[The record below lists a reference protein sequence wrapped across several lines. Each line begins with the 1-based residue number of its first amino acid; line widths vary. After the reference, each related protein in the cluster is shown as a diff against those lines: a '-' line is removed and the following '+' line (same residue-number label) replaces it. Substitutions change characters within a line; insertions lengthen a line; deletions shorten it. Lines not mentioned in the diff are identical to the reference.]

1 MNKMMKWLFVAVAF
15 TGMCACSGEDALQ
28 QSSQVETSSVSFSFF
43 DSTVEKFGEAN
54 LSNGAMEA
62 NGGSI
67 TRAGDGLITGDVQTR
82 ADDNT
87 ATTWK
92 KRFTRLDIAII
103 PVNSSQDIQYIHQ
116 ADATQ
121 DGFGSATL
129 RLPIGKYK
137 MVAIASKVE
146 GEVNIVS
153 AEKVTFP
160 EDKKL
165 DDMAYVCKDIEVK
178 SGSNTFNCQLERAI
192 SLLKFQSTD
201 NLPVG
206 FSKIEA
212 SLVGNVSRVF
222 NPTTGYGV
230 VDAGG
235 NTHDR
240 SWSLAKATSGKP
252 VSVSIYVFLASE
264 KETIQ
269 ADLKIYNTDNKVAK
283 ALHFDQVILQQNHVT
298 TYTGPLF
305 TSGSAFE
312 FTFENTDLLKSGY
325 DKTFGDDGLTK

>member
-1 MNKMMKWLFVAVAF
+1 MMKWLFVAVAF

-28 QSSQVETSSVSFSFF
+28 QSSQVETSSVSSSFF

-67 TRAGDGLITGDVQTR
+67 TRAGDSFLTGDVQTR

-87 ATTWK
+87 TTTWK

-103 PVNSSQDIQYIHQ
+103 PVNSSRKIQYIHQ
-116 ADATQ
+116 ADANQ

-137 MVAIASKVE
+137 MVAIASKVK

-160 EDKKL
+160 EDEKL

-178 SGSNTFNCQLERAI
+178 SGSNTFNCKLERAI
-192 SLLKFQSTD
+192 SLLKFKSTD

-235 NTHDR
+235 NTHNR
-240 SWSLAKATSGKP
+240 SWSLADAKSGT
-252 VSVSIYVFLASE
+252 VGLYIYVFLASE

-269 ADLKIYNTDNKVAK
+269 ADLKIYNTDNEVAK
-283 ALHFDQVILQQNHVT
+283 ALHFDQVTLQQNHVT

-312 FTFENTDLLKSGY
+312 FTFENTDLSPSDY
-325 DKTFGDDGLTK
+325 DQTFGDDGLTK

>member
-62 NGGSI
+62 NGESI
-67 TRAGDGLITGDVQTR
+67 TRAGDSLLTGDVQTR

-103 PVNSSQDIQYIHQ
+103 PVNSSQKIKYIHQ

-129 RLPIGKYK
+129 RLPIGKCK
-137 MVAIASKVE
+137 MVAIASKVK

-160 EDKKL
+160 EDEKL

-192 SLLKFQSTD
+192 SLLKFQSSD

-235 NTHDR
+235 NTHNR

-252 VSVSIYVFLASE
+252 LSVSIYVFIASE

-283 ALHFDQVILQQNHVT
+283 ALHFDQVTLQQNHIT

-312 FTFENTDLLKSGY
+312 FTFENTNLLPSDY

>member
-1 MNKMMKWLFVAVAF
+1 MMKWLFVAVAF

-67 TRAGDGLITGDVQTR
+67 TRAGDSFLTGDVQTR

-137 MVAIASKVE
+137 MVAIASKVK

-160 EDKKL
+160 ENEKL

-178 SGSNTFNCQLERAI
+178 SGSNNFNCKLERAI
-192 SLLKFQSTD
+192 SLLKFQSSD

-206 FSKIEA
+206 FSRIEA

-235 NTHDR
+235 NTHNR

-252 VSVSIYVFLASE
+252 LSVSIYVFLASE

-269 ADLKIYNTDNKVAK
+269 ADLKIYNTDNEVAK

>member
-1 MNKMMKWLFVAVAF
+1 MMKWLFVAFAF

-67 TRAGDGLITGDVQTR
+67 TRAGDSLLTGDVQTR

-87 ATTWK
+87 TTTWK

-178 SGSNTFNCQLERAI
+178 SGSNTFNCKLERAI
-192 SLLKFQSTD
+192 SLLKFKSTD

-235 NTHDR
+235 NTHNR
-240 SWSLAKATSGKP
+240 IWSLADAKSGT
-252 VSVSIYVFLASE
+252 VGLYIYVFLASE

-269 ADLKIYNTDNKVAK
+269 ADLKIYNTDNEVAK

-312 FTFENTDLLKSGY
+312 FTFENTNLLPSDY
-325 DKTFGDDGLTK
+325 DKTFDDDGLTK

>member
-1 MNKMMKWLFVAVAF
+1 MNKMMKWLFAAVMF

-28 QSSQVETSSVSFSFF
+28 QTSQVETSSVSFSFF
-43 DSTVEKFGEAN
+43 DSTVEEFGKAN
-54 LSNGAMEA
+54 LSQGAMEA
-62 NGGSI
+62 NGESI
-67 TRAGDGLITGDVQTR
+67 TRAG
-82 ADDNT
+82 DNT

-103 PVNSSQDIQYIHQ
+103 PVNSRQNIQYVHQ
-116 ADATQ
+116 SDATQ
-121 DGFGSATL
+121 SDFGSATL

-137 MVAIASKVE
+137 MVAIASAMK

-153 AEKVTFP
+153 AEEVTFP
-160 EDKKL
+160 ENESL

-192 SLLKFQSTD
+192 SLLKFHSSD
-201 NLPVG
+201 ELPAG
-206 FSKIEA
+206 ISKVEA
-212 SLVGNVSRVF
+212 SLSGNISRVF

-230 VDAGG
+230 KGAGD
-235 NTHDR
+235 NTQNR
-240 SWSLAKATSGKP
+240 SWSLANMKPGKAITISM
-252 VSVSIYVFLASE
+252 YVFLSSE

-269 ADLKIYNTDNKVAK
+269 ADLNIYNTDNEVIK
-283 ALHFDQVILQQNHVT
+283 ALHFDQVTLQQNHVT

-312 FTFENTDLLKSGY
+312 FTFENTDLLKSDY
-325 DKTFGDDGLTK
+325 DQTFDDAGQTK

>member
-67 TRAGDGLITGDVQTR
+67 TRAGDSLLTGDIQTR

-87 ATTWK
+87 TTTWK
-92 KRFTRLDIAII
+92 ERFTRLDIAII
-103 PVNSSQDIQYIHQ
+103 PVNSIQNTQYIHQ
-116 ADATQ
+116 ADATK

-137 MVAIASKVE
+137 MVAIASKVK

-160 EDKKL
+160 ENEKL

-192 SLLKFQSTD
+192 SLLKFQSSD

-235 NTHDR
+235 NTHNR
-240 SWSLAKATSGKP
+240 NWSLANAKSGK
-252 VSVSIYVFLASE
+252 VGLSIYVFLASE

-269 ADLKIYNTDNKVAK
+269 ADLKIYNTDNEVAK
-283 ALHFDQVILQQNHVT
+283 ALHFDQVTLQQNHVT

-312 FTFENTDLLKSGY
+312 FTFENTDLSPSDY
-325 DKTFGDDGLTK
+325 DQTFGDDGLTK

>member
-43 DSTVEKFGEAN
+43 DSTVEKFGAAN

-67 TRAGDGLITGDVQTR
+67 TRAGDSLLTGDVQTR

-87 ATTWK
+87 TTTWK
-92 KRFTRLDIAII
+92 ERFTRLDIAII

-137 MVAIASKVE
+137 MVAIASKVK

-160 EDKKL
+160 EDEKL

-192 SLLKFQSTD
+192 SLLKFQSSD

-235 NTHDR
+235 NTHNR

-252 VSVSIYVFLASE
+252 LSVSIYVFIASE

-269 ADLKIYNTDNKVAK
+269 ADLKIYNTDNEVAK

-312 FTFENTDLLKSGY
+312 FTFENTDLQKSDY
-325 DKTFGDDGLTK
+325 DKTFDDDGLTK

>member
-1 MNKMMKWLFVAVAF
+1 MMKWLFVAVAF

-54 LSNGAMEA
+54 LSNGTMEA

-87 ATTWK
+87 TTTWK
-92 KRFTRLDIAII
+92 TRFTRLDIAII
-103 PVNSSQDIQYIHQ
+103 PVNSSRKIQYIHQ
-116 ADATQ
+116 ADANQ

-137 MVAIASKVE
+137 MVAIASKVK

-160 EDKKL
+160 EDEKL

-178 SGSNTFNCQLERAI
+178 SGSNTFNCKLERAI
-192 SLLKFQSTD
+192 SLLKFKSTD

-235 NTHDR
+235 NTHNR
-240 SWSLAKATSGKP
+240 SWSLADAKSGT
-252 VSVSIYVFLASE
+252 VGLYIYVFLASE

-269 ADLKIYNTDNKVAK
+269 ADLKIYNTDNEVAK
-283 ALHFDQVILQQNHVT
+283 ALHFDQVTLQQNHVT

-312 FTFENTDLLKSGY
+312 FTFENTDLSPSDY
-325 DKTFGDDGLTK
+325 DQTFGDDGLTK

>member
-1 MNKMMKWLFVAVAF
+1 MMKWLFVAVAF

-67 TRAGDGLITGDVQTR
+67 TRAGDSFLTGDVQTR

-103 PVNSSQDIQYIHQ
+103 PVNSSQKNLYIHQ

-137 MVAIASKVE
+137 MVAIASKVK

-160 EDKKL
+160 EDEKL

-192 SLLKFQSTD
+192 SLLKFQSSD

-206 FSKIEA
+206 FSRIEA

-235 NTHDR
+235 NTHNR

-252 VSVSIYVFLASE
+252 LSVSIYVFIASE

-283 ALHFDQVILQQNHVT
+283 ALHFDQVTLQQNHIT

-312 FTFENTDLLKSGY
+312 FTFENTNLLPSDY

>member
-1 MNKMMKWLFVAVAF
+1 MMKWLFVAVAF

-62 NGGSI
+62 NGESI
-67 TRAGDGLITGDVQTR
+67 TR

-87 ATTWK
+87 ASTWK

-103 PVNSSQDIQYIHQ
+103 PANSSQNIQYVHQ
-116 ADATQ
+116 SDATQ
-121 DGFGSATL
+121 SDFGSATL

-137 MVAIASKVE
+137 MVAIASKVK

-160 EDKKL
+160 EDEKL

-192 SLLKFQSTD
+192 SLLKFQSSD

-235 NTHDR
+235 NTHNR
-240 SWSLAKATSGKP
+240 SWSLANAKSGK
-252 VSVSIYVFLASE
+252 VGLSIYVFLASE

-269 ADLKIYNTDNKVAK
+269 ADLKIYNTDNEVAK

-325 DKTFGDDGLTK
+325 DKTFDDDGLTK

>member
-1 MNKMMKWLFVAVAF
+1 MNKMMKWLFAAVMF

-28 QSSQVETSSVSFSFF
+28 QTSQVETSSVSFSFF
-43 DSTVEKFGEAN
+43 DSTVEEFGKAN
-54 LSNGAMEA
+54 LSQGAMEA
-62 NGGSI
+62 NGESI
-67 TRAGDGLITGDVQTR
+67 TRAG
-82 ADDNT
+82 DNT

-103 PVNSSQDIQYIHQ
+103 PVNSSQKIQYIHQ

-137 MVAIASKVE
+137 MVAIASAMK

-153 AEKVTFP
+153 SEKVTFP
-160 EDKKL
+160 EDEVL

-178 SGSNTFNCQLERAI
+178 SGSNIFNCQLERAI
-192 SLLKFQSTD
+192 SLLKFHSSD
-201 NLPVG
+201 ELPSG
-206 FSKIEA
+206 ISKIEA
-212 SLVGNVSRVF
+212 SLAGNISRVF

-230 VDAGG
+230 KGAGD
-235 NTHDR
+235 NTQNR
-240 SWSLAKATSGKP
+240 SWSLANLKPGKAMTISM
-252 VSVSIYVFLASE
+252 YVFLSSE

-269 ADLKIYNTDNKVAK
+269 ADLNIYNTDNEVIK
-283 ALHFDQVILQQNHVT
+283 ALHFDQVTLQQNHVT

-312 FTFENTDLLKSGY
+312 FTFENTDLLKSDY
-325 DKTFGDDGLTK
+325 DQTFDDAGQTK

>member
-1 MNKMMKWLFVAVAF
+1 MNKLMKWLFAAVAF

-67 TRAGDGLITGDVQTR
+67 TRAGDSLLTGDIQTR

-87 ATTWK
+87 TTTWK
-92 KRFTRLDIAII
+92 ERFTRLDIAII
-103 PVNSSQDIQYIHQ
+103 PVNSIQNTQYIHQ
-116 ADATQ
+116 ADATK

-137 MVAIASKVE
+137 MVAIASKVK

-160 EDKKL
+160 ENEKL

-192 SLLKFQSTD
+192 SLLKFQSSD

-235 NTHDR
+235 NTHNR
-240 SWSLAKATSGKP
+240 NWSLANAKSGK
-252 VSVSIYVFLASE
+252 VGLSIYVFLASE

-269 ADLKIYNTDNKVAK
+269 ADLKIYNTDNEVAK
-283 ALHFDQVILQQNHVT
+283 ALHFDQVTLQQNHVT

-312 FTFENTDLLKSGY
+312 FTFENTDLSPSDY
-325 DKTFGDDGLTK
+325 DQTFGDDGLTK

>member
-1 MNKMMKWLFVAVAF
+1 MMKWLFVAVAF

-43 DSTVEKFGEAN
+43 DSTVEKFGEAK

-62 NGGSI
+62 NGESI
-67 TRAGDGLITGDVQTR
+67 TRAGDSLLTGDVQTR

-87 ATTWK
+87 TTTWK

-103 PVNSSQDIQYIHQ
+103 PVNSIQNTQYIHQ

-137 MVAIASKVE
+137 MVAIASKVK

-178 SGSNTFNCQLERAI
+178 SGSNTFNCKLERAI
-192 SLLKFQSTD
+192 SLLKFQSSD

-235 NTHDR
+235 NTHNR
-240 SWSLAKATSGKP
+240 SWSLANAKSGK
-252 VSVSIYVFLASE
+252 VGLSIYVFLASE

-312 FTFENTDLLKSGY
+312 FTFENTNLLPSDY

>member
-1 MNKMMKWLFVAVAF
+1 MMKWLFVAVAF

-62 NGGSI
+62 NGESI
-67 TRAGDGLITGDVQTR
+67 TRAGDSLLTGDVQTR

-92 KRFTRLDIAII
+92 KRLTRLDIAII
-103 PVNSSQDIQYIHQ
+103 PVNSSQKIQYIHQ

-137 MVAIASKVE
+137 MVAIASKVK

-160 EDKKL
+160 EDEKL

-192 SLLKFQSTD
+192 SLLKFQSSD

-235 NTHDR
+235 NTHNR

-252 VSVSIYVFLASE
+252 LSVSIYVFIASE

-283 ALHFDQVILQQNHVT
+283 ALHFDQVTLQQNHIT

-312 FTFENTDLLKSGY
+312 FTFENTNLLPSDY

>member
-1 MNKMMKWLFVAVAF
+1 MMKWLFAAVAF

-43 DSTVEKFGEAN
+43 DSTIEKFGEAN

-62 NGGSI
+62 NGGAI
-67 TRAGDGLITGDVQTR
+67 TRAGDGLLTGDVPTR

-103 PVNSSQDIQYIHQ
+103 PVNSSQKIQHIHQ
-116 ADATQ
+116 ANAKQ

-137 MVAIASKVE
+137 MVAIASKMK

-160 EDKKL
+160 ENEKL
-165 DDMAYVCKDIEVK
+165 NDMAYVCKDIEVK

-192 SLLKFQSTD
+192 SLLKFQSSD

-235 NTHDR
+235 NTHNR
-240 SWSLAKATSGKP
+240 SWSLANAKSGK
-252 VSVSIYVFLASE
+252 VGLSIYVFLASE

-269 ADLKIYNTDNKVAK
+269 ADLKIYNTEHEVAK
-283 ALHFDQVILQQNHVT
+283 ALHFDQVTLLQNHIT

-312 FTFENTDLLKSGY
+312 FTFENADLLESGY
-325 DKTFGDDGLTK
+325 EKTFDDEGLTK

>member
-1 MNKMMKWLFVAVAF
+1 MMKWLFVAVAF

-67 TRAGDGLITGDVQTR
+67 TRAGDSLLTGDVQTR

-87 ATTWK
+87 TTTWK

-137 MVAIASKVE
+137 MVAIASKVK

-160 EDKKL
+160 EDEKL

-192 SLLKFQSTD
+192 SLLKFQSSD

-206 FSKIEA
+206 FSRIEA

-235 NTHDR
+235 NTHNR
-240 SWSLAKATSGKP
+240 IWSLADAKSGT
-252 VSVSIYVFLASE
+252 VGLYIYVFLASE

-312 FTFENTDLLKSGY
+312 FTFENTNLLPSDY
-325 DKTFGDDGLTK
+325 DQTFGDDGLTK

>member
-1 MNKMMKWLFVAVAF
+1 MMKWLFVAVAF

-67 TRAGDGLITGDVQTR
+67 TRAGDSLLTGDVQTR

-103 PVNSSQDIQYIHQ
+103 PVNSRQNTQYIHQ
-116 ADATQ
+116 ADATL
-121 DGFGSATL
+121 DSFGSATL

-137 MVAIASKVE
+137 MVAIASAMK

-160 EDKKL
+160 ENEKL
-165 DDMAYVCKDIEVK
+165 GDMAYVCKDIEVK

-201 NLPVG
+201 NLPNG

-269 ADLKIYNTDNKVAK
+269 ADLKIYNTDNEVIKK
-283 ALHFDQVILQQNHVT
+283 LHFDQVTLQQNHVT

-312 FTFENTDLLKSGY
+312 FTFENTDLLKSDY
-325 DKTFGDDGLTK
+325 DQTFDDAGQTK

>member
-67 TRAGDGLITGDVQTR
+67 TRAGDSLLTGDVQTR

-87 ATTWK
+87 TTTWK

-103 PVNSSQDIQYIHQ
+103 PVNSIQNTQYIHQ

-178 SGSNTFNCQLERAI
+178 SGSNTFNCKLERAI
-192 SLLKFQSTD
+192 SLLKFKSTD

-235 NTHDR
+235 NTHNR
-240 SWSLAKATSGKP
+240 IWSLADAKSGT
-252 VSVSIYVFLASE
+252 VGLYIYVFLASE

-312 FTFENTDLLKSGY
+312 FTFENTNLLPSDY
-325 DKTFGDDGLTK
+325 DQTFGDDGLTK

>member
-1 MNKMMKWLFVAVAF
+1 MNKMMKWLFAAVMF

-28 QSSQVETSSVSFSFF
+28 QTSQVETSSVSFSFF
-43 DSTVEKFGEAN
+43 DSTVEEFGKAN
-54 LSNGAMEA
+54 LSQGAMEA
-62 NGGSI
+62 NGESI
-67 TRAGDGLITGDVQTR
+67 TRAG
-82 ADDNT
+82 DNT

-103 PVNSSQDIQYIHQ
+103 PVNSRQNIQYVHQ
-116 ADATQ
+116 SDATQ
-121 DGFGSATL
+121 SDFGSATL

-137 MVAIASKVE
+137 MVAIASAMK

-153 AEKVTFP
+153 AEEVTFP
-160 EDKKL
+160 ENESL

-192 SLLKFQSTD
+192 SLLKFHSSD
-201 NLPVG
+201 ELPAG
-206 FSKIEA
+206 ISKVEA
-212 SLVGNVSRVF
+212 SLSGNISRVF

-230 VDAGG
+230 KGAGD
-235 NTHDR
+235 NTQNR
-240 SWSLAKATSGKP
+240 SWSLANMKPGKTMTI
-252 VSVSIYVFLASE
+252 SMYVFLSSE

-269 ADLKIYNTDNKVAK
+269 ADLNIYNTDNEVIK
-283 ALHFDQVILQQNHVT
+283 ALHFDQVTLQQNHVT

-312 FTFENTDLLKSGY
+312 FTFENTDLLKSDY
-325 DKTFGDDGLTK
+325 DQTFDDAGQTK

>member
-1 MNKMMKWLFVAVAF
+1 MMKWLFAAVMF

-28 QSSQVETSSVSFSFF
+28 QTSQVETSSVSFSFF
-43 DSTVEKFGEAN
+43 DSTVEEFGKAN
-54 LSNGAMEA
+54 LSQGAMEA
-62 NGGSI
+62 NGESI
-67 TRAGDGLITGDVQTR
+67 TRAG
-82 ADDNT
+82 DNT

-103 PVNSSQDIQYIHQ
+103 PVNSSQNIQYVHQ
-116 ADATQ
+116 SDATQ
-121 DGFGSATL
+121 SDFGSATL

-137 MVAIASKVE
+137 MVAIASAMK

-153 AEKVTFP
+153 AEEVTFP
-160 EDKKL
+160 ENESL

-192 SLLKFQSTD
+192 SLLKFHSSD
-201 NLPVG
+201 ELPAG
-206 FSKIEA
+206 ISKVEA
-212 SLVGNVSRVF
+212 SLSGNISRVF

-230 VDAGG
+230 KGAGD
-235 NTHDR
+235 NTQNR
-240 SWSLAKATSGKP
+240 SWSLANMKPGKAMTISM
-252 VSVSIYVFLASE
+252 YVFLSSE

-269 ADLKIYNTDNKVAK
+269 ADLNIYNTDNEVIK
-283 ALHFDQVILQQNHVT
+283 ALHFDQVTLQQNHVT

-312 FTFENTDLLKSGY
+312 FTFENTDLLKSDY
-325 DKTFGDDGLTK
+325 DQTFDDAGQTK

>member
-1 MNKMMKWLFVAVAF
+1 MNKMMKWLFAAVMF

-28 QSSQVETSSVSFSFF
+28 QTSQVETSSVSFSFF
-43 DSTVEKFGEAN
+43 DSTVEEFGKAN
-54 LSNGAMEA
+54 LSQGAMEA
-62 NGGSI
+62 NGESI
-67 TRAGDGLITGDVQTR
+67 TRAG
-82 ADDNT
+82 DNT

-103 PVNSSQDIQYIHQ
+103 PVNSRQNIQYVHQ

-121 DGFGSATL
+121 SDFGSATL

-137 MVAIASKVE
+137 MVAIASAMK

-153 AEKVTFP
+153 AEEVTFP
-160 EDKKL
+160 ENESL

-192 SLLKFQSTD
+192 SLLKFHSSD
-201 NLPVG
+201 ELPSG
-206 FSKIEA
+206 ISKIEA
-212 SLVGNVSRVF
+212 SLAGNISRVF

-230 VDAGG
+230 KGAGD
-235 NTHDR
+235 NTQNR
-240 SWSLAKATSGKP
+240 SWSLANMKPGKTMTI
-252 VSVSIYVFLASE
+252 SMYVFLSSE

-269 ADLKIYNTDNKVAK
+269 ADLNIYNTDNEVIK
-283 ALHFDQVILQQNHVT
+283 ALHFDQVTLQQNHVT

-312 FTFENTDLLKSGY
+312 FTFENTDLLKSDY
-325 DKTFGDDGLTK
+325 DQTFDDAGQTK

>member
-1 MNKMMKWLFVAVAF
+1 MKWLFVAVAF

-67 TRAGDGLITGDVQTR
+67 TRAGDSLLTGDVQTR

-87 ATTWK
+87 TTTWK
-92 KRFTRLDIAII
+92 ERFTRLDIAII
-103 PVNSSQDIQYIHQ
+103 PVNSRQAIQNIHQ

-121 DGFGSATL
+121 AGFGSATL

-137 MVAIASKVE
+137 MVAIASKVK

-160 EDKKL
+160 ENEKL
-165 DDMAYVCKDIEVK
+165 GDMAYVCKDIEVK

-192 SLLKFQSTD
+192 SLLKFQSSD

-206 FSKIEA
+206 FSRIEA

-235 NTHDR
+235 NTHNR
-240 SWSLAKATSGKP
+240 SWSLAKAISEKP
-252 VSVSIYVFLASE
+252 LSVSIYVFLASE

-269 ADLKIYNTDNKVAK
+269 ADLKIYNTDNEVAK

-312 FTFENTDLLKSGY
+312 FTFKNTDLLKSDY
-325 DKTFGDDGLTK
+325 DQTFDDEGLTK

>member
-1 MNKMMKWLFVAVAF
+1 MMKWLFAAVAF

-67 TRAGDGLITGDVQTR
+67 TRAGDGLLTADVPTR

-103 PVNSSQDIQYIHQ
+103 PVNSIQNTQYIHQ

-137 MVAIASKVE
+137 MVAIASKVK

-160 EDKKL
+160 EDEKL

-178 SGSNTFNCQLERAI
+178 SGSNTFNCKLERAI
-192 SLLKFQSTD
+192 SLLKFQSSD

-235 NTHDR
+235 NTHNR
-240 SWSLAKATSGKP
+240 SWSLANAKPGK
-252 VSVSIYVFLASE
+252 VGLSIYVFLASE

-269 ADLKIYNTDNKVAK
+269 ADLKIYNTDDKVAK
-283 ALHFDQVILQQNHVT
+283 ALHFDQVTLLQNHIT

-312 FTFENTDLLKSGY
+312 FTFENADLLKSGY
-325 DKTFGDDGLTK
+325 EKEFDDEGLTK

>member
-1 MNKMMKWLFVAVAF
+1 MNKMMKWLFAAVMF

-28 QSSQVETSSVSFSFF
+28 QTSQVETSSVSFSFF
-43 DSTVEKFGEAN
+43 DSTVEEFGKAN
-54 LSNGAMEA
+54 LSQGAMEA
-62 NGGSI
+62 NGESI
-67 TRAGDGLITGDVQTR
+67 TRAG
-82 ADDNT
+82 DNT

-103 PVNSSQDIQYIHQ
+103 PVNSSQNIQYVHQ
-116 ADATQ
+116 SDATQ
-121 DGFGSATL
+121 SDFGSATL

-137 MVAIASKVE
+137 MVAIASAMK

-153 AEKVTFP
+153 AEEVTFP
-160 EDKKL
+160 ENESL

-192 SLLKFQSTD
+192 SLLKFHSSD
-201 NLPVG
+201 ELPAG
-206 FSKIEA
+206 ISKVEA
-212 SLVGNVSRVF
+212 SLSGNISRVF

-230 VDAGG
+230 KGAGD
-235 NTHDR
+235 NTQNR
-240 SWSLAKATSGKP
+240 SWSLANMKPGKAITISM
-252 VSVSIYVFLASE
+252 YVFLSSE

-269 ADLKIYNTDNKVAK
+269 ADLNIYNTDNEVIK
-283 ALHFDQVILQQNHVT
+283 ALHFGQVTLQQNHVT

-312 FTFENTDLLKSGY
+312 FTFENTDLLKSDY
-325 DKTFGDDGLTK
+325 DQTFDDAGQTK

>member
-1 MNKMMKWLFVAVAF
+1 MNKMMKWLFAAVMF

-28 QSSQVETSSVSFSFF
+28 QTSQVETSSVSFSFF
-43 DSTVEKFGEAN
+43 DSTVEEFGKAN
-54 LSNGAMEA
+54 LSQGAMEA
-62 NGGSI
+62 NGESI
-67 TRAGDGLITGDVQTR
+67 TRAG
-82 ADDNT
+82 DNT

-103 PVNSSQDIQYIHQ
+103 PVNSRQNIQYVHQ
-116 ADATQ
+116 SDATQ
-121 DGFGSATL
+121 SDFGSATL

-137 MVAIASKVE
+137 MVAIASAMK

-153 AEKVTFP
+153 AEEVTFP
-160 EDKKL
+160 ENESL

-192 SLLKFQSTD
+192 SLLKFHSSD
-201 NLPVG
+201 ELPAG
-206 FSKIEA
+206 ISKVEA
-212 SLVGNVSRVF
+212 SLSGNISRVF

-230 VDAGG
+230 KGAGD
-235 NTHDR
+235 NTQNR
-240 SWSLAKATSGKP
+240 SWSLANLKPGKAMTISM
-252 VSVSIYVFLASE
+252 YVFLSSE

-269 ADLKIYNTDNKVAK
+269 ADLNIYNTDNEVIK
-283 ALHFDQVILQQNHVT
+283 ALHFDQVTLQQNHVT

-312 FTFENTDLLKSGY
+312 FTFENTDLLKSDY
-325 DKTFGDDGLTK
+325 DQTFDDAGQTK

>member
-43 DSTVEKFGEAN
+43 DSTIEKFGEAN

-67 TRAGDGLITGDVQTR
+67 TRAGDGLITGDVPTR

-103 PVNSSQDIQYIHQ
+103 PVNSSQKIQYIHQ
-116 ADATQ
+116 ADATK

-137 MVAIASKVE
+137 MVAIASKVK

-160 EDKKL
+160 EDEKL

-192 SLLKFQSTD
+192 SLLKFQSSD

-235 NTHDR
+235 NTHNR

-252 VSVSIYVFLASE
+252 LSVSIYVFLASE

-269 ADLKIYNTDNKVAK
+269 ADLKIYNTDNEVAK
-283 ALHFDQVILQQNHVT
+283 ALHFDQVTLLQNHIT

-325 DKTFGDDGLTK
+325 DKTFDDDGLTK

>member
-1 MNKMMKWLFVAVAF
+1 MNKMMKWLFAAVMF

-28 QSSQVETSSVSFSFF
+28 QTSQVETSSVSFSFF
-43 DSTVEKFGEAN
+43 DSTVEEFGKAN
-54 LSNGAMEA
+54 LSQGAMEA
-62 NGGSI
+62 NGESI
-67 TRAGDGLITGDVQTR
+67 TRAG
-82 ADDNT
+82 DNT

-103 PVNSSQDIQYIHQ
+103 PVNSRQNIQYVHQ
-116 ADATQ
+116 SDATQ
-121 DGFGSATL
+121 SDFGSATL

-137 MVAIASKVE
+137 MVAIASAMK

-153 AEKVTFP
+153 AEEVTFP
-160 EDKKL
+160 ENESL

-192 SLLKFQSTD
+192 SLLKFHSSD
-201 NLPVG
+201 ELPAG
-206 FSKIEA
+206 ISKVEA
-212 SLVGNVSRVF
+212 SLSGNISRVF

-230 VDAGG
+230 KGAGD
-235 NTHDR
+235 NTQNR
-240 SWSLAKATSGKP
+240 SWSLANLKPGKAITISM
-252 VSVSIYVFLASE
+252 YVFLSSE

-269 ADLKIYNTDNKVAK
+269 ADLNIYNTDNEVIKT
-283 ALHFDQVILQQNHVT
+283 LHFAQVTLQQNHVT

-312 FTFENTDLLKSGY
+312 FTFENTDLLKSDY
-325 DKTFGDDGLTK
+325 DQTFDDAGQTK

>member
-1 MNKMMKWLFVAVAF
+1 MNKMMKWLFAAVMF

-28 QSSQVETSSVSFSFF
+28 QTSQVETSSVSFSFF
-43 DSTVEKFGEAN
+43 DSTVEEFGKAN
-54 LSNGAMEA
+54 LSQGAMEA
-62 NGGSI
+62 NGESI
-67 TRAGDGLITGDVQTR
+67 TRAG
-82 ADDNT
+82 DNT

-103 PVNSSQDIQYIHQ
+103 PVNSRQNIQYVHQ

-121 DGFGSATL
+121 SDFGSATL

-137 MVAIASKVE
+137 MVAIASAMK

-153 AEKVTFP
+153 AEEVTFP
-160 EDKKL
+160 ENESL

-192 SLLKFQSTD
+192 SLLKFHSSD
-201 NLPVG
+201 ELPADI
-206 FSKIEA
+206 SKVEA
-212 SLVGNVSRVF
+212 SLSGNISRVF

-230 VDAGG
+230 KGAGD
-235 NTHDR
+235 NTQNR
-240 SWSLAKATSGKP
+240 SWSLANMKPGKTMTI
-252 VSVSIYVFLASE
+252 SMYVFLSSE

-269 ADLKIYNTDNKVAK
+269 ADLNIYNTDNEVIK
-283 ALHFDQVILQQNHVT
+283 ALHFDQVTLQQNHVT

-312 FTFENTDLLKSGY
+312 FTFENTDLLKSDY
-325 DKTFGDDGLTK
+325 DQTFDDAGQTK

>member
-1 MNKMMKWLFVAVAF
+1 MNKMMKWLFAAVMF

-28 QSSQVETSSVSFSFF
+28 QTSQVETSSVSFSFF
-43 DSTVEKFGEAN
+43 DSTVEEFGKAN
-54 LSNGAMEA
+54 LSQGAMEA
-62 NGGSI
+62 NGESI
-67 TRAGDGLITGDVQTR
+67 TRAG
-82 ADDNT
+82 DNT

-103 PVNSSQDIQYIHQ
+103 PVNSRQNIQYVHQ

-121 DGFGSATL
+121 SDFGSATL

-137 MVAIASKVE
+137 MVAIASKVK

-160 EDKKL
+160 EDEKL

-192 SLLKFQSTD
+192 SLLKFQSSD

-212 SLVGNVSRVF
+212 SLAGNISRVF

-230 VDAGG
+230 KGAGG
-235 NTHDR
+235 NTHNR
-240 SWSLAKATSGKP
+240 SWSLANAKSGK
-252 VSVSIYVFLASE
+252 VGLSIYVFLASE

-269 ADLKIYNTDNKVAK
+269 ADLKIYNTDNEVAK

>member
-1 MNKMMKWLFVAVAF
+1 MNKMMKWLFAAVMF

-28 QSSQVETSSVSFSFF
+28 QTSQVETSSVSFSFF
-43 DSTVEKFGEAN
+43 DSTVEEFGKAN
-54 LSNGAMEA
+54 LSQGAMEA
-62 NGGSI
+62 NGESI
-67 TRAGDGLITGDVQTR
+67 TRAG
-82 ADDNT
+82 DNT

-103 PVNSSQDIQYIHQ
+103 PVNSRQNIQYVHQ
-116 ADATQ
+116 SDATQ
-121 DGFGSATL
+121 SDFGSATL

-137 MVAIASKVE
+137 MVAIASAMK

-153 AEKVTFP
+153 AEEVTFP
-160 EDKKL
+160 ENESL

-192 SLLKFQSTD
+192 SLLKFHSSD
-201 NLPVG
+201 ELPAG
-206 FSKIEA
+206 ISKVEA
-212 SLVGNVSRVF
+212 SLSGNISRVF

-230 VDAGG
+230 KGAGD
-235 NTHDR
+235 NTQNR
-240 SWSLAKATSGKP
+240 SWSLANMKPGKAMTISM
-252 VSVSIYVFLASE
+252 YVFLPSE

-269 ADLKIYNTDNKVAK
+269 ADLNIYNTDNEVIK
-283 ALHFDQVILQQNHVT
+283 ALHFNQVTLQQNHVT

-312 FTFENTDLLKSGY
+312 FTFENTDLLKSDY
-325 DKTFGDDGLTK
+325 DQTFDDAGQTK

>member
-1 MNKMMKWLFVAVAF
+1 MNKMMKWLFAAVAF

-54 LSNGAMEA
+54 LSSGAMEA
-62 NGGSI
+62 NGESI
-67 TRAGDGLITGDVQTR
+67 TR

-103 PVNSSQDIQYIHQ
+103 PANSSQNIQYVHQ
-116 ADATQ
+116 SDATQ
-121 DGFGSATL
+121 SDFGSATL

-137 MVAIASKVE
+137 MVAIASAMK

-153 AEKVTFP
+153 AEEVTFP
-160 EDKKL
+160 ENESL

-192 SLLKFQSTD
+192 SLLKFHSSD
-201 NLPVG
+201 ELPAG
-206 FSKIEA
+206 ISKVEA
-212 SLVGNVSRVF
+212 SLSGNISRVF

-230 VDAGG
+230 KGAGD
-235 NTHDR
+235 NTQNR
-240 SWSLAKATSGKP
+240 SWSLANMKPGKAMTISM
-252 VSVSIYVFLASE
+252 YVFLSSE

-269 ADLKIYNTDNKVAK
+269 ADLNIYNTDNEVIK
-283 ALHFDQVILQQNHVT
+283 ALHFDQVTLQQNHVT

-312 FTFENTDLLKSGY
+312 FTFENTDLLKSDY
-325 DKTFGDDGLTK
+325 DQTFDDAGQTK

>member
-1 MNKMMKWLFVAVAF
+1 MNKMKKWLFAAVMF

-28 QSSQVETSSVSFSFF
+28 QTSQVETSSVSFSFF
-43 DSTVEKFGEAN
+43 DSTVEEFGKAN
-54 LSNGAMEA
+54 LSQGAMEA
-62 NGGSI
+62 NGESI
-67 TRAGDGLITGDVQTR
+67 TRAG
-82 ADDNT
+82 DNT

-103 PVNSSQDIQYIHQ
+103 PVNSRQNIQYVHQ
-116 ADATQ
+116 SDATQ
-121 DGFGSATL
+121 SDFGSATL

-137 MVAIASKVE
+137 MVAIASAMK

-153 AEKVTFP
+153 AEEVTFP
-160 EDKKL
+160 ENESL

-192 SLLKFQSTD
+192 SLLKFHSSD
-201 NLPVG
+201 ELPAG
-206 FSKIEA
+206 ISKVEA
-212 SLVGNVSRVF
+212 SLSGNISRVF

-230 VDAGG
+230 KGAGD
-235 NTHDR
+235 NTQNR
-240 SWSLAKATSGKP
+240 SWSLANMKPGKAMTISM
-252 VSVSIYVFLASE
+252 YVFLSSE

-269 ADLKIYNTDNKVAK
+269 ADLNIYNTDNEVIK
-283 ALHFDQVILQQNHVT
+283 ALHFDQVTLQQNHVT

-312 FTFENTDLLKSGY
+312 FTFENTDLLKSDY
-325 DKTFGDDGLTK
+325 DQTFDDAGQTK

>member
-1 MNKMMKWLFVAVAF
+1 MMKWLFVAVAF

-54 LSNGAMEA
+54 LSSGAMEA
-62 NGGSI
+62 NGESI
-67 TRAGDGLITGDVQTR
+67 TR

-103 PVNSSQDIQYIHQ
+103 PANSSQNIQYVHQ
-116 ADATQ
+116 SDATQ
-121 DGFGSATL
+121 SDFGSATL

-137 MVAIASKVE
+137 MVAIASAMK

-160 EDKKL
+160 ENEVL

-192 SLLKFQSTD
+192 SLLKFQSSD

-235 NTHDR
+235 NTHNR
-240 SWSLAKATSGKP
+240 SWSLANAKSGK
-252 VSVSIYVFLASE
+252 VGLSIYVFLASE

-325 DKTFGDDGLTK
+325 DKTFDDDGLTK

>member
-1 MNKMMKWLFVAVAF
+1 MMKWLFAAVAF

-67 TRAGDGLITGDVQTR
+67 TRAGDSFLTGDVQTR

-87 ATTWK
+87 TTTWK

-103 PVNSSQDIQYIHQ
+103 PVNSIQNTQYIHQ

-137 MVAIASKVE
+137 MVAIASKMK

-160 EDKKL
+160 EDEKL

-235 NTHDR
+235 NTHNR
-240 SWSLAKATSGKP
+240 RWSLENAKSGK
-252 VSVSIYVFLASE
+252 VGLSIYVFLASE

-269 ADLKIYNTDNKVAK
+269 ADLSIYNTDNEVAK
-283 ALHFDQVILQQNHVT
+283 ALHFDQVTLLQNHIT

-312 FTFENTDLLKSGY
+312 FTFENTNLLPSGY
-325 DKTFGDDGLTK
+325 DKTFDDDGLTK

>member
-1 MNKMMKWLFVAVAF
+1 MMKWLFAAVAF

-43 DSTVEKFGEAN
+43 DSTIEKFGEAN

-67 TRAGDGLITGDVQTR
+67 TRAGDSFLTGDVQTR

-87 ATTWK
+87 TTTWK

-103 PVNSSQDIQYIHQ
+103 PVNSIQNTQYIHQ

-137 MVAIASKVE
+137 MVAIASKVK

-160 EDKKL
+160 EDEKL

-235 NTHDR
+235 NTHNR
-240 SWSLAKATSGKP
+240 SWSLANAKPGK
-252 VSVSIYVFLASE
+252 VGLSIYVFLASE

-269 ADLKIYNTDNKVAK
+269 ADLKIYNTDDKVAK
-283 ALHFDQVILQQNHVT
+283 ALHFDQVTLLQNHIT

-312 FTFENTDLLKSGY
+312 FTFENADLLKSGY
-325 DKTFGDDGLTK
+325 DQTFDDEGLTK

>member
-1 MNKMMKWLFVAVAF
+1 MNKMMKWLFAAVMF

-28 QSSQVETSSVSFSFF
+28 QTSQVETSSVSFSFF
-43 DSTVEKFGEAN
+43 DSTVEEFGKAN
-54 LSNGAMEA
+54 LSQGAMEA
-62 NGGSI
+62 NGESI
-67 TRAGDGLITGDVQTR
+67 TRAG
-82 ADDNT
+82 DNT

-103 PVNSSQDIQYIHQ
+103 PVNSRQNIQYVHQ

-121 DGFGSATL
+121 SDFGSATL

-137 MVAIASKVE
+137 MVAIASAMK

-153 AEKVTFP
+153 AEEVTFP
-160 EDKKL
+160 ENESL
-165 DDMAYVCKDIEVK
+165 DDMAYVCKDVEVK

-192 SLLKFQSTD
+192 SLLKFHSSD
-201 NLPVG
+201 ELPAG
-206 FSKIEA
+206 ISKVEA
-212 SLVGNVSRVF
+212 SLSGNISRVF

-230 VDAGG
+230 KGAGD
-235 NTHDR
+235 NTQNR
-240 SWSLAKATSGKP
+240 SWSLANMKPGKTMTI
-252 VSVSIYVFLASE
+252 SMYVFLSSE

-269 ADLKIYNTDNKVAK
+269 ADLNIYNTDNEVIK
-283 ALHFDQVILQQNHVT
+283 ALHFDQVTLQQNHVT

-312 FTFENTDLLKSGY
+312 FTFENTDLLKSDY
-325 DKTFGDDGLTK
+325 DQTFDDAGQTK

>member
-1 MNKMMKWLFVAVAF
+1 MNKMMKWLFAAVMF

-28 QSSQVETSSVSFSFF
+28 QTSQVETSSVSFSFF
-43 DSTVEKFGEAN
+43 DSTVEEFGKAN
-54 LSNGAMEA
+54 LSQGAMEA
-62 NGGSI
+62 NGESI
-67 TRAGDGLITGDVQTR
+67 TRAG
-82 ADDNT
+82 DNT

-103 PVNSSQDIQYIHQ
+103 PVNSSQNIQYVHQ
-116 ADATQ
+116 SDATQ
-121 DGFGSATL
+121 SDFGSATL

-137 MVAIASKVE
+137 MVAIASAMK

-153 AEKVTFP
+153 AEEVTFP
-160 EDKKL
+160 ENESL

-192 SLLKFQSTD
+192 SLLKFHSSD
-201 NLPVG
+201 ELPAG
-206 FSKIEA
+206 ISKVEA
-212 SLVGNVSRVF
+212 SLSGNISRVF

-230 VDAGG
+230 KGAGD
-235 NTHDR
+235 NTQNR
-240 SWSLAKATSGKP
+240 SWSLANMKPGKTMTI
-252 VSVSIYVFLASE
+252 SMYVFLSSE

-269 ADLKIYNTDNKVAK
+269 ADLNIYNTDNEVIK
-283 ALHFDQVILQQNHVT
+283 ALHFDQVTLQQNHVT

-312 FTFENTDLLKSGY
+312 FTFENTDLLKSDY
-325 DKTFGDDGLTK
+325 DQTFDDAGQTK

>member
-62 NGGSI
+62 NGESI
-67 TRAGDGLITGDVQTR
+67 TRAGDSLLTGDVQTR

-103 PVNSSQDIQYIHQ
+103 PVNSSQKIQYIHQ

-137 MVAIASKVE
+137 MVAIASKVK

-160 EDKKL
+160 EDEKL

-192 SLLKFQSTD
+192 SLLKFQSSD

-235 NTHDR
+235 NTHNR

-252 VSVSIYVFLASE
+252 LSVSINVFIASE

-283 ALHFDQVILQQNHVT
+283 ALHFDQVTLQQNHIT

-312 FTFENTDLLKSGY
+312 FTFENTNLLPSDY